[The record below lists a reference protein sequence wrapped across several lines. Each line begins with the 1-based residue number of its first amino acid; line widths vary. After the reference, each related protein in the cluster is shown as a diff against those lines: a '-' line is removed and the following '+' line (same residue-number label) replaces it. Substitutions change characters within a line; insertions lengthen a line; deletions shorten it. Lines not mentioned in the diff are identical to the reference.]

1 MDNRQTEKK
10 TGGTFVVRVDSRERA
25 TWQGQVI
32 WTDQNRKQYFRSSL
46 ELLRLMEDAM
56 NAGGEEKNAGGT
68 A

>member
-1 MDNRQTEKK
+1 MDNRTEKK

-56 NAGGEEKNAGGT
+56 NAGEDKSAGGT
-68 A
+68 V

>member
-1 MDNRQTEKK
+1 MDSKQTKK
-10 TGGTFVVRVDSRERA
+10 KGGTFVVRVDRRERA

-32 WTDQNRKQYFRSSL
+32 WTDRNRKQYFRSGL

-56 NAGGEEKNAGGT
+56 DGEKSKDAGGT

>member
-1 MDNRQTEKK
+1 M
-10 TGGTFVVRVDSRERA
+10 RVDSRERA

>member
-1 MDNRQTEKK
+1 MDSKQTKK
-10 TGGTFVVRVDSRERA
+10 KGGTFVVRVDMRERA

-56 NAGGEEKNAGGT
+56 NAGEDKDAGGT

>member
-1 MDNRQTEKK
+1 MENKQTGKK
-10 TGGTFVVRVDSRERA
+10 TGGTFVVRVDGRERA

-32 WTDQNRKQYFRSSL
+32 WTDRNRKQYFRSSL

-56 NAGGEEKNAGGT
+56 NADEDKNTGGT

>member
-1 MDNRQTEKK
+1 MDSKQTKK
-10 TGGTFVVRVDSRERA
+10 KGGTFVVRVDMRERA

-32 WTDQNRKQYFRSSL
+32 WTNRNRKQYFRSSL

-56 NAGGEEKNAGGT
+56 DGGKDECVGGT

>member
-1 MDNRQTEKK
+1 MDSKQTEKK

-56 NAGGEEKNAGGT
+56 NAGEDKDAGGT

>member
-1 MDNRQTEKK
+1 MDKQTEKK

-56 NAGGEEKNAGGT
+56 NAGEDKNTGGT

>member
-1 MDNRQTEKK
+1 MDSKQTEKK

-56 NAGGEEKNAGGT
+56 NAGEDKNAGGT